1 MSESPGSAVDT
12 FLVSGSRADDMAY
25 LALADLAEVL
35 SGAAGAGVIG
45 GHMVAALCARF
56 PSPGFIHRST
66 GDADGGIPTALAST
80 GETHERLVELGYSP
94 TNGNRYERP
103 NGESENEALAID
115 LLVPTVASRFGV
127 DTHGGRQF
135 DTMPGLGLAMAHS
148 LRLSI
153 SATLTDGT
161 ERMFEID
168 VPGVEGAIILKTY
181 AWAGR
186 RAKKDAIDLHS
197 LFRITDH
204 HAPESFGG
212 WRLNESPPQ
221 GSRRDTSRTLHTLAD
236 NWEAHRPDVA
246 FDHRQLISSIRRR
259 VARADH

>member
-1 MSESPGSAVDT
+1 MAESSKSPVDT
-12 FLVSGSRADDMAY
+12 FLISGSRADDIAY

-35 SGAAGAGVIG
+35 GGTAESGVIG

-56 PSPGFIHRST
+56 PSPGFVHRST
-66 GDADGGIPTALAST
+66 GDADGGIPIALAST
-80 GETHERLVELGYSP
+80 GETHDRLVELGYAP
-94 TNGNRYERP
+94 TNSNRYERP
-103 NGESENEALAID
+103 YEGGEDETLVID
-115 LLVPTVASRFGV
+115 LLVPTVTGRFGV

-135 DTMPGLGLAMAHS
+135 DAMPGLGVAMAIS
-148 LRLSI
+148 IRLSV
-153 SATLTDGT
+153 SATLSDGT
-161 ERMFEID
+161 ERLFSIN
-168 VPGVEGAIILKTY
+168 VPGVEGAVILKTY

-197 LFRITDH
+197 LFRIAEH
-204 HAPESFGG
+204 HAADTFGG
-212 WRLNESPPQ
+212 WRLDENPPQ

-259 VARADH
+259 VSRLDF